1 MYFCKFVQYSW
12 CVMMKSYKYE
22 IFTAVIEK
30 QIHNGILQEK
40 DRLPSVREIKEK
52 YKLSTS
58 SVQSGFEYLMIKGL
72 VRSHSRSGY
81 FVAEIQEENIPEIK
95 TKLPAVVRDE
105 EFMRNMMLTSKRT
118 SESSSFN
125 TAVPGDL
132 LIPQKLIL
140 RTMQEVIREKG
151 ASLLRYYP
159 SNGLETLRKQI
170 AKQMGAYGCT
180 LNPDEIIITD
190 GALQA
195 LTIALKSVTKAGD
208 VVAVDSPCVFSVLEV
223 IAHLEL
229 KVIEVPVHYKSGFD
243 TEYFRTA
250 CEENDI
256 RALLVTPNFHNP
268 TGVVMDDE
276 MKKEIL
282 NIAEIHQLCI
292 IENDMYSDLYFG
304 EQRPNCIKSFD
315 KNGRVMTYSSF
326 SKTLAPGIRLGWLYA
341 GGFYA
346 KSERARFSLGRSVSP
361 VYQELM
367 VKLLQGS
374 SYERHL
380 RSFRKKL
387 SQQAVQVLD
396 TLRNSFPDGSYFHRP
411 QGGYSIWGQLPEN
424 TDMKKFYGYCE
435 KHQILFTPGNTFSFA
450 DRYQF
455 HFRIVF
461 AERITSESIAL
472 LENAGKRANELLF

>member
-1 MYFCKFVQYSW
+1 
-12 CVMMKSYKYE
+12 MMKPYKYE
-22 IFTAVIEK
+22 VFTETIEE
-30 QIHNGILQEK
+30 QIRNGILKEN

-72 VRSHSRSGY
+72 VRSNARSGY
-81 FVAEIQEENIPEIK
+81 FVAGIQAKNIPEPR

-105 EFMRNMMLTSKRT
+105 VFMKNIILTSKRT

-125 TAVPGDL
+125 AAAPGDL

-159 SNGLETLRKQI
+159 SNGSEELRKHI
-170 AKQMGAYGCT
+170 ARQMGAYGSF
-180 LNPDEIIITD
+180 LNPDKIIITD

-195 LTIALKSVTKAGD
+195 LTIALKSVTKSGD
-208 VVAVDSPCVFSVLEV
+208 VVAVDSPCVFSILEV

-229 KVIEVPVHYKSGFD
+229 KVIEIPVHYKSGFD
-243 TEYFRTA
+243 TEYFRKA
-250 CEENDI
+250 CQENNI
-256 RALLVTPNFHNP
+256 RALVTTPNFHNP
-268 TGVVMDDE
+268 TGILMNDDT
-276 MKKEIL
+276 KKEIL
-282 NIAEIHQLCI
+282 NISEAYQVCV

-304 EQRPNCIKSFD
+304 GQKPRSIKSFD
-315 KNGRVMTYSSF
+315 ASGRVMIYSSF

-341 GGFYA
+341 GDFYA
-346 KSERARFSLGRSVSP
+346 QSERVRFVLGRTVSP
-361 VYQELM
+361 FYQEL
-367 VKLLQGS
+367 VLKLLQGS

-387 SQQAVQVLD
+387 NQQAAQVLD
-396 TLRNSFPDGSYFHRP
+396 TLKNSFPEGSYFHRP

-424 TDMKKFYGYCE
+424 IDMKRFYHYCDQ
-435 KHQILFTPGNTFSFA
+435 HRILFTPGDTFSFT
-450 DRYQF
+450 DKYHY
-455 HFRIVF
+455 HFRIIF
-461 AERITSESIAL
+461 TERITSESMAL
-472 LENAGKRANELLF
+472 LEDAGRKAQELLF

>member
-1 MYFCKFVQYSW
+1 MA
-12 CVMMKSYKYE
+12 KSYKYE

-30 QIHNGILQEK
+30 QIRSGVLQEN

-58 SVQSGFEYLMIKGL
+58 SVQSGFEYLLIKGL
-72 VRSHSRSGY
+72 IMSHPRSGY
-81 FVAEIQEENIPEIK
+81 FVAEIQEENIPEVR
-95 TKLPAVVRDE
+95 TKLPVVVRDA
-105 EFMRNMMLTSKRT
+105 EFMKNMMLTSKRT

-151 ASLLRYYP
+151 AALLRYYQL
-159 SNGLETLRKQI
+159 NGLETLRKQI
-170 AKQMGAYGCT
+170 AKQMGTYGCT

-195 LTIALKSVTKAGD
+195 LTIALKAVTKPGD
-208 VVAVDSPCVFSVLEV
+208 MVAVESPCVFSVLEV
-223 IAHLEL
+223 ITNLDL
-229 KVIEVPVHYKSGFD
+229 KVIEIPVHYRSGFD
-243 TEYFRTA
+243 TEYFRTV

-256 RALLVTPNFHNP
+256 CALVVTPNFHNP
-268 TGVVMDDE
+268 TGVLMSDE
-276 MKKEIL
+276 VKAEL
-282 NIAEIHQLCI
+282 LSIAEQHQVCI
-292 IENDMYSDLYFG
+292 IENDMYSDLYFS
-304 EQRPNCIKSFD
+304 EQRPRCIKSFD
-315 KNGRVMTYSSF
+315 TKGLVMTYSSF

-341 GGFYA
+341 GDFYA

-361 VYQELM
+361 VYQEL
-367 VKLLQGS
+367 VLKLLQGS

-387 SQQAVQVLD
+387 NQQAVQVLD
-396 TLRNSFPDGSYFHRP
+396 ALRNSFPKGSYFHRP

-424 TDMKKFYGYCE
+424 VDMKRFYEYCE
-435 KHQILFTPGNTFSFA
+435 KRKILFTPGDTFSFT
-450 DRYQF
+450 DKYQF

-461 AERITSESIAL
+461 AERITSESIIL
-472 LENAGKRANELLF
+472 LQKAGNKAQELMF

>member
-1 MYFCKFVQYSW
+1 MV
-12 CVMMKSYKYE
+12 KSYKYE

-30 QIHNGILQEK
+30 QIRSGILQEN

-58 SVQSGFEYLMIKGL
+58 SVQSGFEYLLIKGL
-72 VRSHSRSGY
+72 IKSHPRSGY
-81 FVAEIQEENIPEIK
+81 FIAEIQEEHIPEVR
-95 TKLPAVVRDE
+95 TKLPVVVRDA
-105 EFMRNMMLTSKRT
+105 EFMKNMMLTSKRT

-151 ASLLRYYP
+151 AALLRYYP

-170 AKQMGAYGCT
+170 AKQMGTYGCI

-195 LTIALKSVTKAGD
+195 LTIALKSVTKPGD

-223 IAHLEL
+223 IANLDL
-229 KVIEVPVHYKSGFD
+229 KVIEIPLHYRSGFD
-243 TEYFRTA
+243 TEYFRTVCA
-250 CEENDI
+250 ENDI
-256 RALLVTPNFHNP
+256 RALVVTPNFHNP
-268 TGVVMDDE
+268 TGVLMSDE
-276 MKKEIL
+276 VK
-282 NIAEIHQLCI
+282 AELLSVAEQHQLCI
-292 IENDMYSDLYFG
+292 IENDMYSDLYFS
-304 EQRPNCIKSFD
+304 EQRPRCIKSFD
-315 KNGRVMTYSSF
+315 TKGLVMTYSSF

-341 GGFYA
+341 GDFYA

-361 VYQELM
+361 VYQEL
-367 VKLLQGS
+367 VLKLLQGS

-387 SQQAVQVLD
+387 NQQAIQVLD
-396 TLRNSFPDGSYFHRP
+396 TLKSSFPEGSYFHRP
-411 QGGYSIWGQLPEN
+411 QGGYSIWGRLPEN
-424 TDMKKFYGYCE
+424 MDMERFYEYCE
-435 KHQILFTPGNTFSFA
+435 KHQILFTPGDTFSFT
-450 DRYQF
+450 DKYQF

-461 AERITSESIAL
+461 AERITPESLILLGTAGEKAKKLL
-472 LENAGKRANELLF
+472 LEI